1 MDTFINVF
9 IEEAQELIADL
20 EKSLLILEKNPGD
33 EKSID
38 QIFRVMH
45 TLKGNS
51 DMFGFDKIG
60 EITHQLE
67 NVYDGIRNKK
77 IALTDDIL
85 SITLNVVDHIRA
97 LLNERE
103 NLRPI
108 TQKNQKILRDELS
121 DLTNKDQ
128 QTEGEISLSTEQKQT
143 ANTILSKS
151 SYFISFKPNID
162 FLQDGSNPLYLL
174 DDLYELGQ
182 SVIMPDTS
190 QLPVLSKL
198 DPTQCYT
205 SWAIIL
211 VTDHE
216 QQEILDVFMFAE
228 QNCQLEVQKISDED
242 LLLNEQFK
250 NYINGLSDNGSEISS
265 KSLEIFAGKLIK
277 KDSLNEAKSDVG
289 SSSMDK
295 ISSIRV
301 ASDKLDQLMNLVSEL
316 VTTQARLNM
325 ISDKIDSPIL
335 EAVNED
341 IEKLTKQLRDNT
353 FSICLIPIN
362 SIVTRFQRLIRDL
375 SKDLNK
381 NVTFNVEGGATELD
395 KNIIES
401 LSEPLLH
408 ILRNSLDHGIEST
421 EDRLKAGKDKDGN
434 ILLKAYYSGSNVF
447 IQIIDDGAG
456 INQLAVKNKAL
467 EKGLIDKSHDLSE
480 REINDL
486 IFQAGFSTSHSVTN
500 VSGRGVGMDAVKR
513 KIESIQGEV
522 SIQSKSGIGTT
533 VTIKLPLTLSIMDGL
548 LVSVNQTKFVLP
560 ISVIDKL
567 YAVENNKVTNTF
579 NNLVVL
585 DNKQI
590 QFLNLRE
597 EFEMGGDPP
606 EISQV
611 VIVKYE
617 ELSFG
622 LVFDKLDGEYQ
633 AVLKPLGKFFKYQD
647 FISGATILGD
657 GSVALVLD
665 TNKIINHFIN

>member
-9 IEEAQELIADL
+9 IEEAQELIAEL
-20 EKSLLILEKNPGD
+20 EQSLLVLEGNPDD

-38 QIFRVMH
+38 QIFRVLH

-67 NVYDGIRNKK
+67 NVYDGIRNKE
-77 IALTDDIL
+77 IALNEDIL
-85 SITLNVVDHIRA
+85 STTLHVVDHIRT
-97 LLNERE
+97 LLHERE
-103 NLRPI
+103 DLKPN
-108 TQKNQKILRDELS
+108 TQENQKMLQEELA
-121 DLTNKDQ
+121 DLTRNKKQPD
-128 QTEGEISLSTEQKQT
+128 GELNMAADHKP
-143 ANTILSKS
+143 ADNTILTKS
-151 SYFISFKPNID
+151 TYFISFKPNIN

-174 DDLYELGQ
+174 DDLTELGQ
-182 SVIMPDTS
+182 SVIIPDPS
-190 QLPVLSKL
+190 LIPSLSKL
-198 DPTQCYT
+198 DPTKCYT
-205 SWAIIL
+205 SWSVIS

-216 QQEILDVFMFAE
+216 EQEIQDVFMFAE
-228 QNCQLEVQKISDED
+228 QNCKLEVKKISDGD

-250 NYINGLSDNGSEISS
+250 SHLNTLSGKGSEISS
-265 KSLEIFAGKLIK
+265 KSLNIFAGKLVLKEEINGGE
-277 KDSLNEAKSDVG
+277 KDSG
-289 SSSMDK
+289 SAPVDK

-325 ISDKIDSPIL
+325 ISDNIDSPVL
-335 EAVNED
+335 ESVNED
-341 IEKLTKQLRDNT
+341 IEKLTRQLRDNT
-353 FSICLIPIN
+353 FNICLIPIN

-381 NVTFNVEGGATELD
+381 KVILNIEGGTTELD

-408 ILRNSLDHGIEST
+408 ILRNSLDHGIESV
-421 EDRLKAGKDKDGN
+421 EDRQKAGKAKDGN
-434 ILLKAYYSGSNVF
+434 ILLKAYYSGSNVY

-456 INQLAVKNKAL
+456 INHEAVKKKAI
-467 EKGLIDKSHDLSE
+467 EKGIIDSSHVLNE
-480 REINDL
+480 REISDL
-486 IFQAGFSTSHSVTN
+486 IFQAGFSTSKSVTN

-522 SIQSKSGIGTT
+522 SIQSKRGVGTT

-585 DNKQI
+585 DNQQI

-597 EFEMGGDPP
+597 EFEMGGELP
-606 EISQV
+606 ELSQV

-617 ELSFG
+617 EIRFG
-622 LVFDKLDGEYQ
+622 LVFDNLEGEYQ
-633 AVLKPLGKFFKYQD
+633 AVLKPLGKLFNYQD

>member
-20 EKSLLILEKNPGD
+20 EKSLLVLENNPDD

-67 NVYDGIRNKK
+67 NVYDGIRNKE
-77 IALTDDIL
+77 IVLTDDIL
-85 SITLNVVDHIRA
+85 NITLNVVDHIRA
-97 LLNERE
+97 LLVERE
-103 NLRPI
+103 NLQPN
-108 TQKNQKILRDELS
+108 TQENQKILRAELS
-121 DLTNKDQ
+121 DLTNKTKQ
-128 QTEGEISLSTEQKQT
+128 AEGEVKITSEDNTVTESILIKSTY
-143 ANTILSKS
+143 L
-151 SYFISFKPNID
+151 ISFKPNID

-174 DDLYELGQ
+174 DDLNELGEAI
-182 SVIMPDTS
+182 VIPDTS
-190 QLPVLSKL
+190 QLPILSEL
-198 DPTQCYT
+198 NPANCYT
-205 SWAIIL
+205 SWKVIL
-211 VTDHE
+211 VTDHVE
-216 QQEILDVFMFAE
+216 QEILDVFMFAE
-228 QNCQLEVQKISDED
+228 QNCKLEVQNISEGD
-242 LLLNEQFK
+242 LLLKEQFK
-250 NYINGLSDNGSEISS
+250 NYVNGLSGNGSEINS
-265 KSLEIFAGKLIK
+265 KSLKTFAGKLVQNNGVS
-277 KDSLNEAKSDVG
+277 DSKVDVA
-289 SSSMDK
+289 SSTLDK

-325 ISDKIDSPIL
+325 VSDKIDSPIL
-335 EAVNED
+335 ESVNED
-341 IEKLTKQLRDNT
+341 IEKLTRQLRDNT

-362 SIVTRFQRLIRDL
+362 SIVTRFQRLVRDL
-375 SKDLNK
+375 SKELNK
-381 NVTFNVEGGATELD
+381 NVTFNIEGGATELD

-408 ILRNSLDHGIEST
+408 ILRNSLDHGIESH
-421 EDRLKAGKDKDGN
+421 EERLKAGKDKDGT
-434 ILLKAYYSGSNVF
+434 ILLKAYYSGSNVY

-456 INQLAVKNKAL
+456 INQAAVKKKAI
-467 EKGLIDKSHDLSE
+467 EKGIIGKSDDLNE
-480 REINDL
+480 REVYDL
-486 IFQAGFSTSHSVTN
+486 IFQAGFSTSKSVTN

-522 SIQSKSGIGTT
+522 SIQSKSGEGTT

-548 LVSVNQTKFVLP
+548 LVSVNETKFVLP

-579 NNLVVL
+579 NNLLVL
-585 DNKQI
+585 DDKQI

-597 EFEMGGDPP
+597 EFEMGGEPP
-606 EISQV
+606 EFSQV

-617 ELSFG
+617 ENRFG
-622 LVFDKLDGEYQ
+622 LVFDNLDGEYQ
-633 AVLKPLGKFFKYQD
+633 AVLKPLGKLFNYQD

-665 TNKIINHFIN
+665 TNKIINHLIN